1 MNLTSSQP
9 LSQHE
14 RQIEVVNGVAQ
25 SSHDLGITFQTIQD
39 KELDGRMITINKR
52 PFVNFGSCSYLG
64 LETDQRL
71 KQGAIDAVLRYGT
84 QFASSRAFL
93 SVALYEEI
101 ENLLYQIFEAPVVL
115 GPTTTLAHQSNIP
128 VLIGDQDAVL
138 LDQRVH
144 ESVQTAVK
152 LLKLRNIHIETVR
165 HNRMDMLEDKIKA
178 MGQKFR
184 KIWYLA
190 DGVYSMLGDFAPMQE
205 LTTLLNKY
213 EQFNL
218 YIDDAHGMSCFGRN
232 GAGYVKSQL
241 WQHERV
247 YLVTS
252 IAKSFSACGGVM
264 VFPDEKTKQKVRHCG
279 GTMLFSGP
287 IQPPILGAA
296 IASAKIHL
304 SSEIT
309 TRQEALQHRVDFFNK
324 RAIDLALPLIGQS
337 DSPIFF
343 IGMGKPETG
352 YQMIKKLMEQGY
364 YANLSVFPSVSIHH
378 TGLRIPITL
387 HHTYK
392 DIENLLEIVAEQ
404 LPVVLEENGVE
415 MDSIY
420 KAFDRLAKVERAKKG
435 LKESTIV

>member
-1 MNLTSSQP
+1 MNLAHSQT

-14 RQIEVVNGVAQ
+14 RQLEVVNQVAQ
-25 SSHDLGITFQTIQD
+25 SSAELGITFQTIQD

-71 KQGAIDAVLRYGT
+71 KQGVIDAVLRYGT

-101 ENLLYQIFEAPVVL
+101 EALLTEIFEAPTIL

-128 VLIGDQDAVL
+128 VLIGDQDAVI
-138 LDQRVH
+138 LDQQVH

-165 HNRMDMLEDKIKA
+165 HNRMDMLEDKIKTL
-178 MGQKFR
+178 GQKF
-184 KIWYLA
+184 KKVWYLA
-190 DGVYSMLGDFAPMQE
+190 DGVYSMLGDFAPMQA

-213 EQFNL
+213 GQFNL
-218 YIDDAHGMSCFGRN
+218 YIDDAHGMSCFGKN

-264 VFPDEKTKQKVRHCG
+264 IFPDEATKQKVRHCG

-296 IASAKIHL
+296 VASAKIHL

-324 RAIDLALPLIGQS
+324 KAEALSLPLIGKS
-337 DSPIFF
+337 ESPIFF

-352 YQMIKKLMEQGY
+352 YQMIKKLMEYGY
-364 YANLSVFPSVSIHH
+364 YANLSVFPSVSIKH

-387 HHTYK
+387 HHTYE

-404 LPVVLEENGVE
+404 LPVVLAETGAEIGA
-415 MDSIY
+415 IY
-420 KAFDRLAKVERAKKG
+420 NSFERLARVERAKKV
-435 LKESTIV
+435 LQEPAIS